1 MNTKQDYFRS
11 LGNTKEKSQYNST
24 KNVLKRY
31 FFHWPLFI
39 IGLTFFV
46 AAGVFYLNFVKPTYE
61 IKASILIKDDKKP
74 GGDSPQAAMLHEI
87 GLASSSDGV
96 ENEIGI
102 LKSKKLIGKVVQDF
116 QLWVTYKK
124 KDGPLISED
133 LYKET
138 PVRVVYLNNTQKL
151 DRQFINVVVKDNKSF
166 FLKDSNDK
174 LTELFFD
181 KPYHSKFGTW
191 KLEPTKSIN
200 DYRGSNIKILF
211 ADPDKTTVAFQKLI
225 DVTLPNKLATSVNLT
240 VTDKVPQRG
249 KDILNGLISNYN
261 SSSAVYKNQETK
273 NTIDFLDQRIDSLS
287 RGLTASEKGIEGFKS
302 SRGLTDLSSEAQI
315 QLQNMQVNDNNLNE
329 INIKL
334 NIIDGVEKYV
344 NSDQNSE
351 KAPATLGITDPA
363 LSNSIE
369 KLSLLQLQH
378 DKLAATMPETNPDFD
393 PINSQI
399 KTTKAAIRENVKNI
413 KASLIG
419 TKQKLESYNNKFE
432 SSIKSMP
439 TQEREYVS
447 IKRQQT
453 SKENLYTFLLQQR
466 EQVSIKSAASLVNN
480 RIVDQA
486 YVETPQD
493 LTIIILVVSI
503 LCGIGFPAGVIYIR
517 NSLTTKI
524 TNIHDINDTL
534 TVPVVSELPYEKIKT
549 ATAINGSHIS
559 AISEQLRALRIKL
572 FYLHKEKAAGRV
584 TLITSS
590 VPGEGKS
597 FISTNLSL
605 VLTLADRKTVI
616 LELDMRKPKVAKSFG
631 LVDSHSGMSE
641 YLNGKVNKEDI
652 IQKSESIPNLYIISC
667 GSIVNNPSEL
677 LEKKLLKDL
686 IASLREE
693 FDDIIIDSPPVH
705 LVPDAI
711 VLSRLADITLYIIR
725 QGVTDKA
732 ELNFINQ
739 LADQTQL
746 HNINIIFNGI
756 ERVKNGYGY
765 KYDNAYY
772 TNTRNSFFAPAFGD
786 FKSRF

>member
-1 MNTKQDYFRS
+1 MTTQPDYFRS
-11 LGNTKEKSQYNST
+11 AEKAKANNQYNGT

-39 IGLTFFV
+39 IGLVLLISV
-46 AAGVFYLNFVKPTYE
+46 ACLYLAFVKPTYQ

-74 GGDSPQAAMLHEI
+74 GDSPQAAMLHEI
-87 GLASSSDGV
+87 GLSSSSDGV

-102 LKSKKLIGKVVQDF
+102 LKSKKLIGQVVQDL
-116 QLWVTYKK
+116 QLWVTYKRK
-124 KDGPLISED
+124 EEFQLSDD
-133 LYKET
+133 LYKQT
-138 PVRVVYLNNTQKL
+138 PVRLVYLNNPQNL
-151 DRQFINVVVKDNKSF
+151 DHQFLSIVIKDDKSF
-166 FLKDSNDK
+166 FLKDAKDK
-174 LTELFFD
+174 LTEFNFGNA
-181 KPYHSKFGTW
+181 YQSKFGTW

-200 DYRGSNIKILF
+200 QYTGANIKILL
-211 ADPDKTTVAFQKLI
+211 ADPDKATVALQKLI
-225 DVTLPNKLATSVNLT
+225 EVNLENKLATSVTLS

-249 KDILNGLISNYN
+249 KDILNRLISNYN
-261 SSSAVYKNQETK
+261 SSSASYKNQETK
-273 NTIDFLDQRIDSLS
+273 NTLDFLDQRLDSLS
-287 RGLTASEKGIEGFKS
+287 KGLTASEKGIEGFKS
-302 SRGLTDLSSEAQI
+302 SRGLTDLSAEAQI

-329 INIKL
+329 LNIKL
-334 NIIDGVEKYV
+334 NVVNGVEKYV

-413 KASLIG
+413 KASLLG
-419 TKQKLESYNNKFE
+419 TKEKLESYNSKFE
-432 SSIKSMP
+432 STIKSMP

-466 EQVSIKSAASLVNN
+466 EQVSIKNASSLVNN

-486 YVETPQD
+486 YVETPPD
-493 LTIIILVVSI
+493 LTIIILVAAA
-503 LCGIGFPAGVIYIR
+503 LCGMGLPAGLIYTR

-524 TNIHDINDTL
+524 TNIHQINDVL
-534 TVPVVSELPYEKIKT
+534 NAPVVSELPYEKINT
-549 ATAINGSHIS
+549 TTAINGSHIS

-572 FYLHKEKAAGRV
+572 FHLHNEKAAGRV
-584 TLITSS
+584 TLVTSS

-597 FISTNLSL
+597 FISTNLAL
-605 VLTLADRKTVI
+605 ALTLADRKTII
-616 LELDMRKPKVAKSFG
+616 LELDMRKPKVAKLFG
-631 LVDSHSGMSE
+631 LSSSHMGMSE
-641 YLNGKVNKEDI
+641 YLNGKAAREDI
-652 IQKSESIPNLYIISC
+652 VQTSAEIPNLYIIGC

-677 LEKKLLKDL
+677 LEKKLLKEL
-686 IASLREE
+686 LLSLREE
-693 FDDIIIDSPPVH
+693 YDDIIIDSPPVH

-711 VLSRLADITLYIIR
+711 VLSRLTDITLYIIR

-739 LADQTQL
+739 LADQNQI
-746 HNINIIFNGI
+746 HNINIVFNGI

-765 KYDNAYY
+765 KYDNSYY
-772 TNTRNSFFAPAFGD
+772 TNRRRNVLAPVFGD